1 MIPEY
6 IKRASLLFFSLIA
19 AILIIEGLMRIAA
32 WTYVYLQEQKN
43 KVPIVSTSSQLNL
56 TNREKIVVLCI
67 GESTTA
73 GTTFETWPSQLQ
85 RILNTTQE
93 QTIFHVIN
101 KGVPGVS
108 TSYLLREFEDHL
120 DQYNPDIVLAMIG
133 VNDGADML
141 VPDVY
146 DARDLSFIQS
156 AIENSRSQ
164 EANREKNWQSPPRL
178 ITILNHFRVY
188 KLFEWITDSMKTRA
202 KRKTSDNLV
211 GRAGDNHELVTY
223 GLYRTSKW
231 INNITNMY
239 PKTIQNINTMVSL
252 ATDRGIN
259 FIFVQYPRRKAEIL
273 KRFIERDMLVISNYK
288 IFEDLLKQYEYDDLF
303 ADKFAGDFGHTT
315 VLGSRVIADNV
326 ARQLKKFLGFKNQIP

>member
-1 MIPEY
+1 MISEY
-6 IKRASLLFFSLIA
+6 IKRVSLLFFSLIA
-19 AILIIEGLMRIAA
+19 AILIIEGLMRFGGWAF
-32 WTYVYLQEQKN
+32 VYLQEQKN
-43 KVPIVSTSSQLNL
+43 KVPVVSTRSQLNL
-56 TNREKIVVLCI
+56 TNREKILVLCI

-73 GTTFETWPSQLQ
+73 GFFETWPSQLQ
-85 RILNTTQE
+85 RILNNMQE
-93 QTIFHVIN
+93 QTTFHVIN
-101 KGVPGVS
+101 KGVPGAS
-108 TSYLLREFEDHL
+108 TSYLLREFEDNL

-133 VNDGADML
+133 VNDG
-141 VPDVY
+141 Y

-156 AIENSRSQ
+156 SIENSRSQ

-303 ADKFAGDFGHTT
+303 ADKFAGDFGHYT
-315 VLGSRVIADNV
+315 VLGQRVIADNV